1 MDTIPKQEFRVRD
14 LSTRTVTLFPT
25 RAQVVRDIKD
35 VVLKPGAN
43 EITILGLS
51 PSVDEDSI
59 KVEGTGS
66 AIISDIAVELLPN
79 RDIFEDIYPESDNDT
94 SDDDLD
100 TEDDEVLKKE
110 SEALASV
117 REELTSMRDEQKRAK
132 EIISSAECQLKILD
146 AYGKNLDRKRS
157 VDIGAGLDAYRV
169 EREKVFKDHM
179 DATIRDRKISKDIA
193 DLVVK
198 EARLAKID
206 SRKQRQADKTKV
218 KTQKAKTR
226 EAEKRQRREA
236 EIRKE
241 KRRIQN
247 ERESFWP
254 RSCWSVRITLDAVN
268 ITDTPGS
275 SRRSSIA
282 SASELVKV
290 APEKRTTSQDSDTTS
305 YTCDLSLSYVVS
317 SAYWSPSYDLSL
329 STTSSTALLC
339 FDAQLTNKTSENWS
353 NCKIVLSTSQATFA
367 GLQDAI
373 PTLVP
378 WRVRLGG
385 RGYGAKSSILDS
397 REERAEKDG
406 YKSQQN
412 AWGAQKSRAHLY
424 GRHAFA
430 VPCSALPGPP
440 IDAAVLEQYRRQ
452 MGEAQGSFSDTR
464 ATSAAPGAAQS
475 TFGGNRG
482 GGGLFGSASS
492 NNVHLAPATSG
503 LFGATSSV
511 SIQQQEAAQ
520 TAPTSAR
527 AFSSNA
533 GLFGRLNKPSSPLTR
548 NAQTSELLS
557 ESYPQPP
564 PDEDDVA
571 TMTEATPELSFQETA
586 FEETGL
592 TTTYDLPGL
601 KSLNTSSTASK
612 QRVARVSFT
621 NVAFSHT
628 VVAKYKPVAYLKAK
642 LRNASKLTL
651 LKGPVGLTLDSSF
664 MGRSTLP
671 RCSAGDNFTLSL
683 GVDPA
688 IDVVYPKP
696 DVKRSTSGIFNK
708 EDSSVYTRSV
718 TIANTRASAGK
729 PINLVVLDQVPVSED
744 ERLRIVITYPR
755 GMAVG
760 GNPVSTGVPGKQGA
774 ENAAWGKA
782 TATLKKAGEVSWD
795 VVLNAGRSVKLPL
808 EYEVAVPGGEGVV
821 QV

>member
-1 MDTIPKQEFRVRD
+1 MDTVSKQEFRVRD

-25 RAQVVRDIKD
+25 RAQVVRDIKN

-79 RDIFEDIYPESDNDT
+79 REIFQEIFPESDADT

-100 TEDDEVLKKE
+100 DEDDEGPKKD
-110 SEALASV
+110 SELLASV
-117 REELTSMRDEQKRAK
+117 RREITLLQDDQKRVK
-132 EIISSAECQLKILD
+132 EMIASADSRLKILD
-146 AYGKNLDRKRS
+146 AYGKTLDRKRN
-157 VDIGAGLDAYRV
+157 VDIGAGLDTYRG

-179 DATIRDRKISKDIA
+179 DATVRERKINKDIA
-193 DLVVK
+193 DLL
-198 EARLAKID
+198 EEEERLVKID
-206 SRKQRQADKTKV
+206 LKNQRQEAKV
-218 KTQKAKTR
+218 KAKAQKAKAR
-226 EAEKRQRREA
+226 EAEKRQRRKA
-236 EIRKE
+236 EIQKE

-254 RSCWSVRITLDAVN
+254 RYCWSVRITLDAVN
-268 ITDTPGS
+268 LTDTPGS

-282 SASELVKV
+282 SASDLVKV
-290 APEKRTTSQDSDTTS
+290 VPDKSSSSQDPDSAS

-329 STTSSTALLC
+329 STTSNTALLC

-385 RGYGAKSSILDS
+385 RGYGAKSSVLDS

-406 YKSQQN
+406 WQSQQN

-424 GRHAFA
+424 GANDGHIVAKPA
-430 VPCSALPGPP
+430 ICMAQIGGEIMAP
-440 IDAAVLEQYRRQ
+440 EQSRGA
-452 MGEAQGSFSDTR
+452 MGAFSDNR
-464 ATSAAPGAAQS
+464 AAAAPGSSLAA
-475 TFGGNRG
+475 FGGNRG
-482 GGGLFGSASS
+482 GAGLFGSSSNANIAPPSASAGGLFGAASS
-492 NNVHLAPATSG
+492 MQPQQAAPAPAPRGRAPSAG
-503 LFGATSSV
+503 FFKRLS
-511 SIQQQEAAQ
+511 AASPAARIAETEEV
-520 TAPTSAR
+520 TAQAYAAP
-527 AFSSNA
+527 
-533 GLFGRLNKPSSPLTR
+533 
-548 NAQTSELLS
+548 
-557 ESYPQPP
+557 PP
-564 PDEDDVA
+564 PDDEEAA
-571 TMTEATPELSFQETA
+571 TMRESTPELSFQETA

-601 KSLNTSSTASK
+601 KTLNTSSTASK
-612 QRVARVSFT
+612 QRVARVSFS

-642 LRNASKLTL
+642 LHNASKLTL
-651 LKGPVGLTLDSSF
+651 LKGPVGLTLDGSF

-671 RCSAGDNFTLSL
+671 RCSAGDKFTLSL

-688 IDVVYPKP
+688 IDVVYPRP
-696 DVKRSTSGIFNK
+696 DVRRSTSGIFTK
-708 EDSSVYTRSV
+708 EDSSAYTRSV

-729 PINLVVLDQVPVSED
+729 PIHLVVLDQVPVSED
-744 ERLRIVITYPR
+744 ERLRIAITHPR
-755 GMAVG
+755 GMSVG
-760 GNPVSTGVPGKQGA
+760 GNPVATGVPGKQGK

-795 VVLNAGRSVKLPL
+795 VVLNAGRSVKLVL